1 MQRFVPPAHLPRTP
15 SHRLPGRLG
24 RVALLVSGLLA
35 LSACSTE
42 SFLKQYNDIG
52 LQKPAV
58 SNPYCKDV
66 TQLKA
71 EQLYGEWTLE
81 LPEANQRGRMRL
93 SRHPEFSE
101 SLRGHTQYGPVNAIA
116 SGDVTGGKFDLDES
130 SDGKRLTAT
139 WSGSLPPAGCGDEI
153 RGQWTELE
161 TNLSSSFVLYRVKPA
176 EPRATAPAALS
187 TQPARPAQAR
197 PGFAANPAPDN
208 GTREDVDDLPNGV
221 RVDRVPDPGLN

>member
-1 MQRFVPPAHLPRTP
+1 MNDVYQA
-15 SHRLPGRLG
+15 
-24 RVALLVSGLLA
+24 ALLA
-35 LSACSTE
+35 HA
-42 SFLKQYNDIG
+42 K
-52 LQKPAV
+52 
-58 SNPYCKDV
+58 NPYGAGAVPRGTED
-66 TQLKA
+66 A
-71 EQLYGEWTLE
+71 EAL
-81 LPEANQRGRMRL
+81 N
-93 SRHPEFSE
+93 S
-101 SLRGHTQYGPVNAIA
+101 
-116 SGDVTGGKFDLDES
+116 
-130 SDGKRLTAT
+130 
-139 WSGSLPPAGCGDEI
+139 GCGDEI